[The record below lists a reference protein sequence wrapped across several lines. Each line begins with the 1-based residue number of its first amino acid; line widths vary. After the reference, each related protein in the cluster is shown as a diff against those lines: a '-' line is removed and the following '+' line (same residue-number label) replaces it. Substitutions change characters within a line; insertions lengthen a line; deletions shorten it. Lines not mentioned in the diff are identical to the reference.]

1 MRKLPDVRL
10 VALKTDNYKK
20 IKFLLNNIYSFGV
33 LPLRSSEI
41 KEASPGVWEV
51 ELLLASFLE
60 ERELHKLISILLN
73 KGGEESESS
82 VCDRY
87 GK

>member
-1 MRKLPDVRL
+1 MVTLRV
-10 VALKTDNYKK
+10 DNYKK
-20 IKFLLNNIYSFGV
+20 IEFLLNNIYFFGV

-41 KEASPGVWEV
+41 RETSPGVWEV

-60 ERELHKLISILLN
+60 ERELRKLVSILLN

-82 VCDRY
+82 FCDRY